1 MKYAYF
7 AIGPFYKTIALI
19 LLITVIDDI
28 MNDKSNI
35 CNITCKSQTCKS

>member
-35 CNITCKSQTCKS
+35 FKHVKVKHVNL